1 MDNPNLIT
9 PQVSLQ
15 TSRKYLAWKKNIEHA
30 GCQLESMEPMQIC
43 SKPNGSLLFAF
54 LKTRVLDP
62 EGRPLPAYALLR
74 GHACVIVTVMEN
86 LETGG
91 KKFLMVR
98 QRRIGHGAESLEFPA
113 GMLDENT
120 EDAKGVAIREL
131 EEETGLKINS
141 DSIVPL
147 SDQAL
152 YSSPGLDDEAI
163 HYFLCQIKLSPEEM
177 SKYESGEKGL
187 ADEHEYIQI
196 GLWNY
201 ADAWNAATS
210 LQVRF
215 GFLLYQ
221 DYLRSTN
228 SNSVQTQSK

>member
-1 MDNPNLIT
+1 MKIADSKT
-9 PQVSLQ
+9 QSLLNMKLLEA
-15 TSRKYLAWKKNIEHA
+15 SPKYLAWKNNLALA
-30 GCQLESMEPMQIC
+30 GCKIESMEPIQIC
-43 SKPNGSLLFAF
+43 NKPNGSLLFAF

-74 GHACVIVTVMEN
+74 GHACVIVTVLEN
-86 LETGG
+86 LATQE
-91 KKFLMVR
+91 KKFLMVK
-98 QRRIGHGAESLEFPA
+98 QRRIGHGAESVEFPA

-120 EDAKGVAIREL
+120 HDAKGVAIREL
-131 EEETGLKINS
+131 EEETGLKINF

-163 HYFLCQIKLSPEEM
+163 HYFLCHVKLSPEEM
-177 SKYESGEKGL
+177 SKFESGEKGL

-196 GLWNY
+196 GLWNFS
-201 ADAWNAATS
+201 DAWKAATS

-221 DYLRSTN
+221 DYLRRMN
-228 SNSVQTQSK
+228 SN